1 MLKWLLNLLECEE
14 VFLSHKYSIM
24 KSLLKLCVGDDETD
38 NFDGFTGWVCHFEKQ
53 IAGKK
58 IFE

>member
-1 MLKWLLNLLECEE
+1 
-14 VFLSHKYSIM
+14 M
-24 KSLLKLCVGDDETD
+24 KSLWKLCVGDDETD